1 MRPSALL
8 STLLGLLPATTV
20 AAQGA
25 DPPRIETVYTV
36 KQQGGGLGIFVDQTV
51 VIQSVSRR
59 GETVWVVE
67 RRERRQNVG
76 RKTQLHQWIDGRRC
90 APLKDVLAGIARLPP
105 VQFERAD
112 RRDRGWVSDT
122 PYVTLT
128 GPLANG
134 RAGETLARVDLAGP
148 VSRWW
153 RDSEARLAACWRD
166 GPVSVGDA
174 AVPAKLATDEDAAA
188 AGRLVTNP

>member
-8 STLLGLLPATTV
+8 STLLGLSLATSV

-36 KQQGGGLGIFVDQTV
+36 KQQGGGLGILVDQTV
-51 VIQSVSRR
+51 VFQSVSHR
-59 GETVWVVE
+59 GETAWVVE
-67 RRERRQNVG
+67 RREHRQNVG

-90 APLKDVLAGIARLPP
+90 APLKDVLAGIAKLPP
-105 VQFERAD
+105 AQFERAD
-112 RRDRGWVSDT
+112 RKDRGWVSDT

-134 RAGETLARVDLAGP
+134 RSGETLARVDLAGP

-153 RDSEARLAACWRD
+153 RDSEARLAPCWRD
-166 GPVSVGDA
+166 GPVSVAGA
-174 AVPAKLATDEDAAA
+174 VVPARLATDEDAAA
-188 AGRLVTNP
+188 TGRLVTNP

>member
-8 STLLGLLPATTV
+8 PTLLGLLLATSV
-20 AAQGA
+20 AAQG
-25 DPPRIETVYTV
+25 PNPLRVETVYTV

-51 VIQSVSRR
+51 LIQSVSRR

-90 APLKDVLAGIARLPP
+90 APLKDVLAGIAKLPP
-105 VQFERAD
+105 AQFERAD
-112 RRDRGWVSDT
+112 RKDRGWISDT

-134 RAGETLARVDLAGP
+134 RGGETLARVDLAGP

-153 RDSEARLAACWRD
+153 RDSETRLAPCWRD
-166 GPVSVGDA
+166 GPMSVGGS

>member
-1 MRPSALL
+1 MKPSAML
-8 STLLGLLPATTV
+8 SMLLGLSLATTV
-20 AAQGA
+20 AAQDV
-25 DPPRIETVYTV
+25 DPPRVETVYTV

-51 VIQSVSRR
+51 VFQSVSRR

-90 APLKDVLAGIARLPP
+90 APLKDVLAGIAKLPP
-105 VQFERAD
+105 AQFERAD
-112 RRDRGWVSDT
+112 RKDRGWISDT

-134 RAGETLARVDLAGP
+134 RGGETLARVDLAGP
-148 VSRWW
+148 ISRWW
-153 RDSEARLAACWRD
+153 RDSEARLAPCWRD
-166 GPVSVGDA
+166 SPVSIAEA
-174 AVPAKLATDEDAAA
+174 AVPARLATDQDAAVA
-188 AGRLVTNP
+188 SRLVTNP